1 MAIRVVSSEKSHKR
15 NKPSVAISPK
25 LKRLTM
31 NKHAYELLCKKYGKE
46 VQWAQLLLDDDVPGV
61 FWVKPTT
68 SEADDSKRLDKPSPN
83 TRSLTISALLTELNW
98 SIKETTRYDFS
109 WDENLKSGRVDTNK
123 KTDGDK
129 GNKD

>member
-31 NKHAYELLCKKYGKE
+31 NKYAFELLCKKYGGKVE
-46 VQWAQLLLDDDVPGV
+46 WAQLLLDDDIPGV

-68 SEADDSKRLDKPSPN
+68 SEADDCKRLDKPSPN
-83 TRSLTISALLTELNW
+83 TRSISISVLLNELSW
-98 SIKETTRYDFS
+98 SINTTSRYDFV
-109 WDENLKSGRVDTNK
+109 WDDELQSGRVDTNK

-129 GNKD
+129 GNRD